1 MYEPILKGRV
11 WKFGDNIST
20 DLLMPGFAA
29 LSDPNMS
36 PEESAKYCMYSNRPD
51 WAAQVSPGDIIV
63 AGRNFGCGSSRPG
76 SKVLRTLGI
85 GLVVAE
91 SMSRIFFRNSINLGL
106 AVMTCPGISDF
117 VEEGQEIQVD
127 LNTGRM
133 TNLNTGK
140 EIIGEALP
148 AGSPPEQILQAGGLI
163 PMLEAEL
170 HQQAKS
176 SQSQSGQ

>member
-1 MYEPILKGRV
+1 MYQSVIKGRV

-51 WAAQVSPGDIIV
+51 WSAQVRPGDIII

-85 GLVVAE
+85 SLVVAE

-106 AVMTCPGISDF
+106 AVMTCPGVFNTI
-117 VEEGQEIQVD
+117 EEGEEIEVD
-127 LNTGRM
+127 LNTGRI
-133 TNLNTGK
+133 TSLTTGRT
-140 EIIGEALP
+140 INGEALP

-163 PMLEAEL
+163 PMLEKEL
-170 HQQAKS
+170 SQQHEES
-176 SQSQSGQ
+176 ENN